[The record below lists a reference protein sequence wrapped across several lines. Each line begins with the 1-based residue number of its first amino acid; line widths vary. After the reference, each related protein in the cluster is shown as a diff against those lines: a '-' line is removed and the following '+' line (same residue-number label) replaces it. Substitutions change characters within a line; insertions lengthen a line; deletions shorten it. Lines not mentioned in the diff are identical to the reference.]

1 MYPQIWPITLI
12 SSSYLITDLPCSRS
26 VPPLSC
32 NLSGKQLEAFWGA
45 APLHFVCAPCLEY
58 MNVNFKLYDPFSLRT
73 IWHVPEGRVCE
84 FHSSACCWSFMMHAG
99 SMSHRHCLLGNSLM
113 RQLILFI
120 TPVLFLCHVKWN
132 KAGSHRMTF
141 MVLQPPTGVCWF
153 NLHPGVS

>member
-84 FHSSACCWSFMMHAG
+84 FHSSACLLVLYDACWLNVTPSLLVGKLINETVNIIHNTCAIFMSRQVKQGRFASDDFYG
-99 SMSHRHCLLGNSLM
+99 PATPNRGLL
-113 RQLILFI
+113 I
-120 TPVLFLCHVKWN
+120 
-132 KAGSHRMTF
+132 
-141 MVLQPPTGVCWF
+141 
-153 NLHPGVS
+153 